1 MDAGKLPASRC
12 RIHRSVDIGVLPVI
26 VIAVGEE
33 PLPRSAS
40 AETGSVVLV
49 LVLLPATST
58 AGNSPARS
66 ALPLSTR
73 RSAAPRLNM
82 ATVPARHSTRHGHAM
97 LARHSSVPP
106 VSPCLPVSCLAWPWA
121 RPSAHDMAHGLNIRV
136 VPPMGHGQSGRA
148 MPPMARHV

>member
-106 VSPCLPVSCLAWPWA
+106 VS
-121 RPSAHDMAHGLNIRV
+121 AHDMAHGLNIRV